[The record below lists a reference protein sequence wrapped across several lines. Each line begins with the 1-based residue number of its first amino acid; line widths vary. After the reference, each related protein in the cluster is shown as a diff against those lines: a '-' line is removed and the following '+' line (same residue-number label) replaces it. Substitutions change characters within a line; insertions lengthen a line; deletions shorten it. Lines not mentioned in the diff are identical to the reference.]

1 MNLDVSHLFK
11 EHPQGYRVSSPIFCY
26 NESAGRIAHSHSLF
40 SFLQICLAMY
50 FIGPRNKSIIW
61 PWTGLYLNILK
72 ML

>member
-1 MNLDVSHLFK
+1 MNLDGNNLPK
-11 EHPQGYRVSSPIFCY
+11 EHPQGCSPIFCY